1 RNAINAPI
9 QGSAADII
17 KIAMVNI
24 HEWLN
29 KKKMKSKMIMQVHDE
44 LVFEVPK
51 GEVDIMK
58 ESVVKLMMS
67 AVDLEVPM
75 EVEAGTGENWL
86 KAH

>member
-1 RNAINAPI
+1 NAINAPI

-24 HEWLN
+24 HNWLQAE
-29 KKKMKSKMIMQVHDE
+29 KLKSKMIMQVHDE
-44 LVFEVPK
+44 LVFEVSK
-51 GEVDIMK
+51 GELETMK
-58 ESVVKLMMS
+58 ENVVKLMMS